1 MNAIEKSLLF
11 PAATAFTTQSQ
22 KLRLPVAEV
31 LWSAVEIMETVLVPY
46 SLARR
51 RIRDGDLLLFRRRRG
66 AMQKLIA
73 VAGRSNYCHA
83 AMAAWWNG
91 RLMCLETVQ
100 SHGGRAVLLSTALAD
115 DPDWI
120 DVYRVKASR
129 RRFDR
134 EKAVASMIEMTGKR
148 YGWGNLLHAA
158 MLHLPVLRLFTIP
171 LDDDRANG
179 SLPFCSDAVSRSLRA
194 GGIDPVPHLADAGTE
209 PADLA
214 RSAAVVYRFTLSPD
228 PDEEVLCDVQD
239 SDG

>member
-1 MNAIEKSLLF
+1 MPSIKKFSLQVR
-11 PAATAFTTQSQ
+11 PSS
-22 KLRLPVAEV
+22 RLTE
-31 LWSAVEIMETVLVPY
+31 EIMETVLVPY
-46 SLARR
+46 CVARR
-51 RIRDGDLLLFRRRRG
+51 RIRDGDLLLFRRKRG
-66 AMQKLIA
+66 AIQKLIA
-73 VAGRSNYCHA
+73 VAGRSEYCHA

-100 SHGGRAVLLSTALAD
+100 SHGGRAVLLSTAVAD
-115 DPDWI
+115 DPDLI

-134 EKAVASMIEMTGKR
+134 EAAVTAMIEMTGKR

-179 SLPFCSDAVSRSLRA
+179 SLPFCSDAVSRALRT
-194 GGIDPVPHLADAGTE
+194 GGIDPVPNLADFGTE

-214 RSAAVVYRFTLSPD
+214 RSAAVSYRFTLLSD
-228 PDEEVLCDVQD
+228 PKKEEPCD
-239 SDG
+239 SENLDG